1 MKKWDSLLFMNPVSV
16 MDSLQNFKPE
26 KLSESNFAYFNL
38 LSTIG
43 SCMND
48 IYIID
53 DSYIPKTI
61 EWYRSKNDYYNL
73 CRSLIF
79 CSAANFIKQLFLN
92 DSIKFNNLG
101 EAEELFTQN
110 KVKDP
115 VTEAFLNKYL
125 AKKSIHLF
133 HSNKSDLFPA
143 TLKAEEYINR
153 AETLFMKLGNKR
165 EMQLSN
171 LYLLEIVVGVYEYDK
186 ELEILNKIAGFPD
199 LEQDIRP
206 LLNKKFAHLHQKK
219 VEYDKSIHYLKSV
232 LGDSLFGISSK
243 INKSD
248 IINDIAVIY
257 DIKNQPD
264 SAIKY
269 AILYKDLMLKDLQRS
284 HIGYQFLAKIYEN
297 SGDYSNALDLYKR
310 YSKYASKLFTTE
322 LKERTL
328 QNQSEKNLLIK
339 EIRQKKS
346 LSNSLIIALITS
358 LVGLVFTIIYFKSSQ
373 RRDNSK
379 LERELDELKKHIES
393 LEESAKKL
401 WIINEV
407 LKTTAGKYPDLI
419 RDVQREA
426 AKCRKESK
434 GTCDNLNTIVDDAR
448 QISREMI
455 SEIAKNKYFA
465 NNFPE
470 IFNKT
475 ELSHYEKIIYALFSL
490 GYDAKEIAN
499 FFSVSPS
506 TIRAV
511 KARVK
516 DKHD

>member
-1 MKKWDSLLFMNPVSV
+1 MFMNPASV
-16 MDSLQNFKPE
+16 MDSLQNFKPG
-26 KLSESNFAYFNL
+26 KLSESNFAYFTL

-48 IYIID
+48 IDITD
-53 DSYIPKTI
+53 DSSITKTV
-61 EWYRSKNDYYNL
+61 EWYRSKSDYYNL

-79 CSAANFIKQLFLN
+79 CSAANYNKQHFLN
-92 DSIKFNNLG
+92 DSIKFNNLR
-101 EAEELFTQN
+101 EAEDLFTQD

-133 HSNKSDLFPA
+133 YSNKSDIFPS
-143 TLKAEEYINR
+143 TLKAEEYIKR
-153 AETLFMKLGNKR
+153 AETLFIKLGNKR
-165 EMQLSN
+165 EMQLTN
-171 LYLLEIVVGVYEYDK
+171 LYLSEIVIGVYEYDK

-206 LLNKKFAHLHQKK
+206 LLNKKFAHLYQRKL
-219 VEYDKSIHYLKSV
+219 EYDKSLHYLKNV

-243 INKSD
+243 IKKSG

-257 DIKNQPD
+257 DIKNQTD

-284 HIGYQFLAKIYEN
+284 HFGYQFLSKTYEN
-297 SGDYSNALDLYKR
+297 NGDYSNALDLYKK
-310 YSKYASKLFTTE
+310 YSNYTSKLHTTQ

-328 QNQSEKNLLIK
+328 QHLTEKNLLIK
-339 EIRQKKS
+339 EIRQRKS
-346 LSNSLIIALITS
+346 LSNSLIIVLITS
-358 LVGLVFTIIYFKSSQ
+358 LVGLVSTILYFKTGR

-379 LERELDELKKHIES
+379 LVRELDDLNKQMANQEMSI
-393 LEESAKKL
+393 KKL
-401 WIINEV
+401 WVTNEV

-419 RDVQREA
+419 KDVQREA
-426 AKCRKESK
+426 AKCRREAK
-434 GTCDNLNTIVDDAR
+434 GTYENLNTIIDDSR

-455 SEIAKNKYFA
+455 SQIAKNKSFA
-465 NNFPE
+465 KNFPE

-511 KARVK
+511 KTRLK
-516 DKHD
+516 DKYE

>member
-1 MKKWDSLLFMNPVSV
+1 LKRWDSLMFMNPASV

-26 KLSESNFAYFNL
+26 KLSESNFAYFTL

-48 IYIID
+48 IDITD
-53 DSYIPKTI
+53 DSTITKTV
-61 EWYRSKNDYYNL
+61 EWYRSKSDYFNL

-79 CSAANFIKQLFLN
+79 CSAANFNKQIFLN
-92 DSIKFNNLG
+92 DSIKHINLT
-101 EAEELFTQN
+101 EAEDLFARN

-133 HSNKSDLFPA
+133 YSNRSDLLPS
-143 TLKAEEYINR
+143 TLKAEEYIKR

-165 EMQLSN
+165 EMQLTN
-171 LYLLEIVVGVYEYDK
+171 LYLSEIVIGVYEYDK

-206 LLNKKFAHLHQKK
+206 LLNKKFAHLFQKK
-219 VEYDKSIHYLKSV
+219 GEYDKSIHYLKSV
-232 LGDSLFGISSK
+232 IRDSLFGISSK
-243 INKSD
+243 IKKSD
-248 IINDIAVIY
+248 IVNDIAVIY

-269 AILYKDLMLKDLQRS
+269 AILYKDLMLKDLQKS
-284 HIGYQFLAKIYEN
+284 HIGYQFLSKIYEKN
-297 SGDYSNALDLYKR
+297 GDYTKALDLYKK
-310 YSKYASKLFTTE
+310 YSNYTAKLYTIE
-322 LKERTL
+322 LKNRTL
-328 QNQSEKNLLIK
+328 QNKSENNLLINK
-339 EIRQKKS
+339 IRQKES
-346 LSNSLIIALITS
+346 LSKSIIFALISS
-358 LVGLVFTIIYFKSSQ
+358 LVGLIVTILYLKSGQ
-373 RRDNSK
+373 RKDNTK
-379 LERELDELKKHIES
+379 LDRELDELKKHIDSQEKS
-393 LEESAKKL
+393 LKKM
-401 WIINEV
+401 WITNEV

-419 RDVQREA
+419 RDVHREA
-426 AKCRKESK
+426 AKCRREAK
-434 GTCDNLNTIVDDAR
+434 GTYDNLNTIIDDSR

-455 SEIAKNKYFA
+455 SEIAKNKSFA
-465 NNFPE
+465 KNFPE
-470 IFNKT
+470 IFNKV

-511 KARVK
+511 KTRLK
-516 DKHD
+516 DKHE